1 MSENGVPE
9 QKQKISKARAE
20 RIAAAKLRRRRVTL
34 VILSLFLTF
43 YIVISLVVG
52 VWVLISFNS
61 VHGKVLYGVRTVT
74 YNSKNRE
81 SVLTSSTA
89 DQSNFGYGLY
99 VRADDLRELCG
110 FSVAGDRE
118 KLTVVLPGGGD
129 YMECFAG
136 SSVVVINGTRARLS
150 QPVLYISGSFYFP
163 MILAEEYLTGLRI
176 EYSEKEKLCR
186 ISLENGEDTV
196 LGFRF
201 KQTRSPAKVR
211 LPEQ

>member
-110 FSVAGDRE
+110 FSVAGDRK